1 LIVVSGAL
9 CLVALVLLIL
19 GLVVSSG
26 LTLIYASIGVSLIS
40 FVFLFLGV
48 RQRRPA
54 TVTGVALQPAALPVA
69 APGSRPVAAQPAG
82 ELGAETDTEADA
94 ETNAE
99 VTRVVP
105 AGELGGPL
113 GRSGVFVV
121 PGRPRYHADGCRFLA
136 GRETQQMGVT
146 EARAAGYK
154 ACAVCRVDEVV
165 AEAVAPPAPAAAD
178 RRPAAA
184 RRAAAAARNGPTPR
198 SAARQAAPPT
208 TPSAAG
214 GQTGEPDAAGGAS
227 PRTRAQPTV
236 FVIPDRGRYH
246 KAECRYVRGVAE
258 ATEIPKAAA
267 RRQGYQPC
275 GVCRP

>member
-1 LIVVSGAL
+1 MIVVSGAL

-54 TVTGVALQPAALPVA
+54 TAAGVALQPAAIPGA
-69 APGSRPVAAQPAG
+69 APGPRPVGAEPVG
-82 ELGAETDTEADA
+82 ELGAETDGEAA
-94 ETNAE
+94 AE

-105 AGELGGPL
+105 AGELSGPRGG
-113 GRSGVFVV
+113 SGVFVV

-136 GRETQQMGVT
+136 GRESQQMGVT
-146 EARAAGYK
+146 EARTAGYK

-165 AEAVAPPAPAAAD
+165 ADAEAPPAPAAAV

-184 RRAAAAARNGPTPR
+184 ARKAAAAGRNGPTPR
-198 SAARQAAPPT
+198 PATRPADPPAV
-208 TPSAAG
+208 PSAG
-214 GQTGEPDAAGGAS
+214 GGPAGEPGAAAGAS

-258 ATEIPKAAA
+258 ATEIPKATA